1 MAGNVECIRLP
12 NGVRIATRRMPHARS
27 VAMGIWVD
35 VGARDEAKADSGLSH
50 MIEHMIFKGTAR
62 RSAYQIAKAFDA
74 IGGHTN
80 AFTSLETTCY
90 HAKVADT
97 HQDAMVDLLA
107 DIFLHSTF
115 SVEEIDRECAVILQE
130 IRMVEDSPEELVHTL
145 AGAHLWGDHPLGRPI
160 LGTPENLATFD
171 QQRIQA
177 FVHHNYRPER
187 IVIAAAGNLTHDRIH
202 EMIAPTFGALPAGEA
217 AVPPRQTPEP
227 RSPVQV
233 VPRPLEQVH
242 LLLSGPG
249 LSVTDERRY
258 ACSLL
263 NSILGGNMSSRLFQ
277 AIREQYGLAYSVY
290 SYVSAFTDSGMI
302 GIYAAVAPEHT
313 RETLERIIAEL
324 RRLADTPVGAQRLA
338 DAKAFT
344 KGSLLLSAESNENQ
358 MMRLAQNEIYAGRF
372 IPMDEVIERIDAVR
386 AGEIQDLAAE
396 LLDPARLAMTALGP
410 VPAGAMDAAGWRQG
424 GTAR

>member
-12 NGVRIATRRMPHARS
+12 NGVRIATRPMPHAHS
-27 VAMGIWVD
+27 IAMGVWVD

-62 RSAYQIAKAFDA
+62 RNAYQIAKAFDA

-115 SVEEIDRECAVILQE
+115 SPEEIERERTVILQE
-130 IRMVEDSPEELVHTL
+130 IRMVEDSPEDLVHTL
-145 AGAHLWGDHPLGRPI
+145 ACTHLWGDHPLGRSI
-160 LGTPENLATFD
+160 LGAPENLAAFD

-177 FVHHNYRPER
+177 FVHRNYRPER
-187 IVIAAAGNLTHDRIH
+187 IVIAAAGNLSHDRIR
-202 EMIAPTFGALPAGEA
+202 ELLAPTFGALPPGET
-217 AVPPRQTPEP
+217 AVSPRQAPVA

-233 VPRPLEQVH
+233 VPRPLEQVQ
-242 LLLSGPG
+242 LLLVGPG

-258 ACSLL
+258 AYSLL

-277 AIREQYGLAYSVY
+277 AIREQHGLAYSVY
-290 SYVSAFTDSGMI
+290 SFVTSLTDSGMI
-302 GIYAAVAPEHT
+302 GIYAAVAPENT
-313 RETLERIIAEL
+313 RETLVRIVAEL
-324 RRLADTPVGAQRLA
+324 RRLADTPVGPQRLA

-344 KGSLLLSAESNENQ
+344 KGSLLLASESNENQ

-372 IPMDEVIERIDAVR
+372 IPIDEVTERIDAVG
-386 AGEIQDLAAE
+386 AGDIQHLAAE
-396 LLDPARLAMTALGP
+396 LLDPGHLALTALGP
-410 VPAGAMDAAGWRQG
+410 VPAGAVDTAPWRQ
-424 GTAR
+424 